1 MISVSDAYDLVR
13 RWNAKECYIVHY
25 RGLLDF
31 EEASNQWFRGPVK
44 AMTTDELQSVI
55 DSHLQVTGDNGKF
68 RITVAKEGM
77 VWTGKEDQKQS
88 HV

>member
-1 MISVSDAYDLVR
+1 ML
-13 RWNAKECYIVHY
+13 IVHS

-68 RITVAKEGM
+68 RMTSGQRRNGLDWKRR
-77 VWTGKEDQKQS
+77 TDRL
-88 HV
+88 